1 MTSTEFYKLLIS
13 DFPFTVTTQQDVAL
27 QKLSAFIL
35 SEKTDQLF
43 ILKGYAGT
51 GKTSIIGTIVKNLW
65 KVTMSP
71 VLAAPTG
78 RAAKMMSNYSGYQA
92 QTIHRKIYYPKKSS
106 GGKMQFV
113 LQKNK
118 HKNTV
123 FIIDEASM
131 ISDFGGDAKLFENGS
146 LLDDLIDYVYSGRN
160 CKLIFIGDTAQLP
173 PVKLDLSPALDQ
185 DKLSLSYQKDVDHI
199 ELNEVVRQQQE
210 SGILHNATLI
220 REAIKNQFFE
230 DFKFELNIADD
241 FVRLVDGYEIM
252 DAINDSYSSGG
263 YEETAIVVRS
273 NKRANI
279 YNEQIRSR
287 ILFQENEIAA
297 GDFLMVVKNN
307 YFWVKPNSDAGFI
320 ANGDIVEIL
329 EIFEIIDL
337 YGFRFAEVKVQ
348 MVDYPKMKPFET
360 VLILDT
366 LTVNAPSLT
375 YEQSNELYQEVQK
388 DYADETSKYKKFQK
402 VKNNK
407 YFNALQVKFSYAMTC
422 HKSQGGQWDNVFVE
436 QPYLKDGVNEDYLR
450 WLYTACT
457 RAKEKLYLIGFKDDF
472 FTGEKF

>member
-78 RAAKMMSNYSGYQA
+78 RAAKVMSNYSGYQA

-220 REAIKNQFFE
+220 REAIKNQFFV
-230 DFKFELNIADD
+230 F
-241 FVRLVDGYEIM
+241 
-252 DAINDSYSSGG
+252 
-263 YEETAIVVRS
+263 
-273 NKRANI
+273 
-279 YNEQIRSR
+279 R
-287 ILFQENEIAA
+287 I
-297 GDFLMVVKNN
+297 
-307 YFWVKPNSDAGFI
+307 
-320 ANGDIVEIL
+320 
-329 EIFEIIDL
+329 
-337 YGFRFAEVKVQ
+337 
-348 MVDYPKMKPFET
+348 
-360 VLILDT
+360 
-366 LTVNAPSLT
+366 
-375 YEQSNELYQEVQK
+375 
-388 DYADETSKYKKFQK
+388 
-402 VKNNK
+402 
-407 YFNALQVKFSYAMTC
+407 
-422 HKSQGGQWDNVFVE
+422 
-436 QPYLKDGVNEDYLR
+436 
-450 WLYTACT
+450 
-457 RAKEKLYLIGFKDDF
+457 
-472 FTGEKF
+472 

>member
-1 MTSTEFYKLLIS
+1 MTATEFYRLLKK
-13 DFPFTVTTQQDVAL
+13 DFPFTVTSQQDIAF
-27 QKLSAFIL
+27 QKLSDFIL
-35 SEKTDQLF
+35 SDKDDLLF

-65 KVTMSP
+65 KAKMKT

-78 RAAKMMSNYSGYQA
+78 RAAKVMSNYSGYQS

-106 GGKMQFV
+106 GGKVQFV

-118 HKNTV
+118 HKDTI

-131 ISDFGGDAKLFENGS
+131 ISDYGGDAKLFENGS
-146 LLDDLIDYVYSGRN
+146 LLEDLMDYVYSGRN
-160 CKLIFIGDTAQLP
+160 CKLVFIGDTAQLP

-185 DKLSLSYQKDVDHI
+185 NQLGLKYNKTVEHI

-210 SGILHNATLI
+210 SGILYNATLI
-220 REAIKNQFFE
+220 REALNNKFYE
-230 DFKFELNIADD
+230 DFKFNLDVGAD
-241 FVRLVDGYEIM
+241 FVRLIDGYEIM
-252 DAINDSYSSGG
+252 DAINDSYSNHG

-273 NKRANI
+273 NKRANV
-279 YNEQIRSR
+279 YNDQIRSR
-287 ILFQENEIAA
+287 ILFQENELAA

-320 ANGDIVEIL
+320 ANGDIVEVL
-329 EIFEIIDL
+329 EIFEIVDL

-348 MVDYPKMKPFET
+348 MVDYPKMSPFET

-366 LTVNAPSLT
+366 LSVNAPSLT
-375 YEQSNELYQEVQK
+375 YEQSNELYQEVMK
-388 DYADETSKYKKFQK
+388 DYADETSKYKKFLK
-402 VKNNK
+402 VKSNK

-422 HKSQGGQWDNVFVE
+422 HKSQGGQWNNVFVE
-436 QPYLKDGVNEDYLR
+436 QPYLKDGITEDYLR

-457 RAKEKLYLIGFKDDF
+457 RAKEKLYLIGFTDNF
-472 FTGEKF
+472 FEK